1 MHDKVLPDWQNM
13 NIINRGRVQSHST
26 FLPFSNSQNAVSQ
39 QRGMSDLFKL
49 LSGEWKFS
57 YTEVEA
63 HSPEGFEKPETDV
76 SDWNNITVPSCWQFF
91 GYGVKN
97 YLNTRYAFPVN
108 PPFVPYEN
116 ATGCYRTEFNIS
128 EKWEQKKV
136 NILFDGVCS
145 SFHVWVN
152 GQLVGYSQGSHLPS
166 EFDITPYINIG
177 INTLA
182 VKVYQWSYS
191 TYLEAQDMWRFNG
204 IFRDVYLVARGEDSI
219 RDIHVNTTF
228 DNDYNNCTLDIKT
241 ELKLKNNC
249 TLSATL
255 LDKNKKVIY
264 TEEKQA
270 GNETCFSKEISSP
283 QKWSAEKPDLYSLL
297 LELKKGEVI
306 EAVSINVGFRQV
318 EIKNSMLLVNGK
330 QVKLKGVNRHDTNPN
345 SYCPISYNN

>member
-116 ATGCYRTEFNIS
+116 AAGCYRTEFNIP
-128 EKWEQKKV
+128 EKWEKKNV
-136 NILFDGVCS
+136 NIVFEGVCS
-145 SFHVWVN
+145 SFHLWVN
-152 GQLVGYSQGSHLPS
+152 GQLAGYSQGSHLPS
-166 EFDITPYINIG
+166 EFDISPYINTG
-177 INTLA
+177 KNVLA

-204 IFRDVYLVARGEDSI
+204 ILSPIACMAAIHCAAAVQNILAVEYHSS
-219 RDIHVNTTF
+219 DIPWWNDLAKGI
-228 DNDYNNCTLDIKT
+228 DNPLIVDGFANVPNKPGLGID
-241 ELKLKNNC
+241 ELN
-249 TLSATL
+249 
-255 LDKNKKVIY
+255 
-264 TEEKQA
+264 EELIAQHIHEKYPGQWESTQMWD
-270 GNETCFSKEISSP
+270 NEWANDRE
-283 QKWSAEKPDLYSLL
+283 WS
-297 LELKKGEVI
+297 
-306 EAVSINVGFRQV
+306 
-318 EIKNSMLLVNGK
+318 
-330 QVKLKGVNRHDTNPN
+330 
-345 SYCPISYNN
+345 